1 MEYRVDLYKEEILEH
16 YRNPRNHGVLRKTNA
31 GATVANPLCGDRLS
45 MTLLI
50 EKKDKD
56 EVISDVAFE
65 NDGCAISCAAASML
79 TEQIKGRKLSEVLDM
94 RDEDIIK
101 IIGMKLMPNRTK
113 CALLSLEVF
122 KKAVLN
128 WREKKSYGPK
138 IYGKNK

>member
-1 MEYRVDLYKEEILEH
+1 MDLYKEEILEH

-31 GATVANPLCGDRLS
+31 RAAIANPLCGDKLS

-50 EKKDKD
+50 EKKGED

-113 CALLSLEVF
+113 CALLSLGVLQ
-122 KKAVLN
+122 KAVLG
-128 WREKKSYGPK
+128 WKEKSNIVRG
-138 IYGKNK
+138 